1 MDVGLESSTPSFLLR
16 PEIAISSWY
25 GQAIS
30 SSFAASRFRAL
41 IVVERR
47 RAALFV
53 LTVGV
58 SRLPTPLLR
67 QWLLPHPVTWR
78 GFDCLV
84 ALAAIDAP
92 PALFYS

>member
-47 RAALFV
+47 LVALLV
-53 LTVGV
+53 LLVVV
-58 SRLPTPLLR
+58 SRLTTPLL
-67 QWLLPHPVTWR
+67 
-78 GFDCLV
+78 GSGC
-84 ALAAIDAP
+84 
-92 PALFYS
+92 